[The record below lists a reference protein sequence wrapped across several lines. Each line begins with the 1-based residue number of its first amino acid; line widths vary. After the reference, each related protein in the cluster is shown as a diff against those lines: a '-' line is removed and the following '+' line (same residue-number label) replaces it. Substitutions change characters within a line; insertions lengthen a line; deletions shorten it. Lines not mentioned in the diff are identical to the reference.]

1 MILANSPETQFE
13 TIPAG
18 MIARSSS
25 LRMEHWKQRKKRLD
39 LILEYIFA
47 YRASLQKALAADMN
61 KSPQETDILE
71 IYPVITEFKEA
82 RKKLRDWSTPDSYH
96 SSLTFLGSSAS
107 IQYEPKGVVLIIA
120 PWNYP
125 FNLTIGPMIS
135 AIAAGNCIVLKPSE
149 FTPATSSFIKKMC
162 ESLFDKDMVQVL
174 EGDGALSAHLTSLP
188 FDHIFFTGSP
198 QIGKLV
204 MQAAAKNLTSVTLE
218 LGGKSPTIVDE
229 TADIKDA
236 AKKIAWAKWI
246 NAGQTCVAPDYLFVH
261 ESKRDELIRS
271 IGRYAEK
278 IYGEEKNYTSII
290 NEHHFSRLSGA
301 IEDGLHNGGEIAYG
315 GKLDR
320 LSCRIFPTLFT
331 GLSEE
336 STLMKEEIFGPI
348 LPIIAY
354 QNLSEVIAQING
366 RPKALSLY
374 IFSKS
379 KKNQARVLKETSS
392 GTAVINDA
400 VLQFGHPSLPFGGVN
415 NSGIGKAHG
424 RHGFIA
430 FSNEKSILKQRVG
443 ITMAQTLYPPFT
455 GFKNWMLNILLRYF

>member
-1 MILANSPETQFE
+1 MILDNPPDTQFE
-13 TIPAG
+13 TISAS
-18 MIARSSS
+18 MIATSLS
-25 LRMEHWKQRKKRLD
+25 LRTEHWRQRKKRLD
-39 LILEYIFA
+39 LILEYI
-47 YRASLQKALAADMN
+47 YTHRASLQKALAVDLD
-61 KSPQETDILE
+61 KSPQETDISE
-71 IYPVITEFKEA
+71 IYPVITEIKEA
-82 RKKLRDWSTPDSYH
+82 RKKLRDWSTPDSYY

-125 FNLTIGPMIS
+125 FNLTIGPMVS
-135 AIAAGNCIVLKPSE
+135 ALAAGNCVVLKPSE

-162 ESLFDKDMVQVL
+162 ESLFDKDMVLVL
-174 EGDGALSAHLTSLP
+174 EGDAALSAHLTSLP

-198 QIGKLV
+198 QVGKLV

-218 LGGKSPTIVDE
+218 LGGKSPTIVDN
-229 TADIKDA
+229 TADINDA

-261 ESKRDELIRS
+261 ESKYEQLVQS
-271 IGRYAEK
+271 IGRFAEK
-278 IYGEEKNYTSII
+278 IYGEDKNYTSII
-290 NEHHFSRLSGA
+290 NEHHFSRLNVA
-301 IEDGLHNGGEIAYG
+301 IEDGLNHGGEIVYG
-315 GKLDR
+315 GKQDR
-320 LSCRIFPTLFT
+320 PACRIFPTLFK

-336 STLMKEEIFGPI
+336 SILLKEEIFGPI
-348 LPIIAY
+348 LPIIIY
-354 QNLSEVIAQING
+354 KNLSEVIDQINN

-379 KKNQARVLKETSS
+379 KKNQQRVLKETSS

-424 RHGFIA
+424 RHGFLA